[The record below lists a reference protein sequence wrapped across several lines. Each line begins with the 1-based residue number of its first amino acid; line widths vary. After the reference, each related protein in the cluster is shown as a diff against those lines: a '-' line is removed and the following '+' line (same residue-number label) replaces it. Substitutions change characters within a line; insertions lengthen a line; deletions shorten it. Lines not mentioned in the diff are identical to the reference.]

1 MNSGAIR
8 VLAQTRLPNWQGFG
22 MNLEISLNAR
32 RFGEA
37 SSLVV
42 ISPTDDARARE
53 RVFLNSAFFVLGF
66 TLVFSTIGVLLQTL
80 LSGASFETVSVVRLV
95 GGGVIVAFGALMIAS
110 TKYAIPFFSVEHKV
124 HVRKFGNSYL
134 TSSAFG
140 VAFALGWTPCVGAI
154 LGSVYT
160 LAAVSPGLGFVYLL
174 AFSLGLGI
182 PFLLA
187 GAFVSRISGFL
198 RRSGRFLKYFGIV
211 SGLFLVGIGLLVVT
225 NYIGVLQ
232 IFLNGVGPL
241 GTVSNPFDQYQLSF
255 LVALAA
261 GFLTFVS
268 PCILPLV
275 PAFLAFVS
283 GTAAEAKR

>member
-1 MNSGAIR
+1 MAT
-8 VLAQTRLPNWQGFG
+8 VTTA
-22 MNLEISLNAR
+22 
-32 RFGEA
+32 
-37 SSLVV
+37 
-42 ISPTDDARARE
+42 DDPRARE

-66 TLVFSTIGVLLQTL
+66 TLVFSTVGVLLQTL
-80 LSGASFETVSVVRLV
+80 LSGASFETVSVIRLA
-95 GGGVIVAFGALMIAS
+95 GGVVIIAFGTIMIAS
-110 TKYAIPFFSVEHKV
+110 TRYAIPFFSVEHKV
-124 HVRKFGNSYL
+124 RVRRFRSSYL
-134 TSSAFG
+134 TSAAFG

-160 LAAVSPGLGFVYLL
+160 LAAVSPGLGFVYIL

-187 GAFVSRISGFL
+187 GAFVSRVSGFL
-198 RRSGRFLKYFGIV
+198 MRSGRFLMYFGFV
-211 SGLFLVGIGLLVVT
+211 SGLFLIGIGVLVVT

-241 GTVSNPFDQYQLSF
+241 GAVSNPFDQYQLSF

-283 GTAAEAKR
+283 GTAAEAKH